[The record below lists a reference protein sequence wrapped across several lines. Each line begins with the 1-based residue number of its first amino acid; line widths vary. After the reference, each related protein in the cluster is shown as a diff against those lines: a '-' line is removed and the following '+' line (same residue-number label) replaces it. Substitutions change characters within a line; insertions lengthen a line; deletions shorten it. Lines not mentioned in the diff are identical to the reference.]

1 MDKVDL
7 IRDIVGHNRWAN
19 NLMVNWLRQHPS
31 ILFQT
36 KVVSSFSS
44 INKLLHHIMEAQ
56 KYYLSFLNQ
65 SKPLYSSEMDTDQI
79 MDDLLVVDNQLLEW
93 VDINLDN
100 QIAQKVIELQ
110 RSHMLERYTVATLI
124 QHVVIHSNYHRGQ
137 LIALRHQLH
146 LKVPPKTDYYRYRIH
161 IGRP

>member
-1 MDKVDL
+1 MDEVDL
-7 IRDIVGHNRWAN
+7 IKDMVGHNRWSN
-19 NLMVNWLRQHPS
+19 SLMVNWLKQHPS

-65 SKPLYSSEMDTDQI
+65 SKPLYSSEMGTDQI
-79 MDDLLVVDNQLLEW
+79 MDDLLLLDNQLLEW
-93 VDINLDN
+93 VDSNLDN
-100 QIAQKVIELQ
+100 EKAQMVIELK
-110 RSHMLERYTVATLI
+110 RSHMVERYTVATLI
-124 QHVVIHSNYHRGQ
+124 QHVVVHSNYHRGQ

-146 LKVPPKTDYYRYRIH
+146 MKEPPKMDYYRYRIH
-161 IGRP
+161 MERP